1 MLQRGPWRRP
11 ACWNSFRPDDCKIPR
26 VATRHVREA
35 FACHNIV
42 VVRWCS
48 AAELTPLRSVRP
60 SYRFL
65 RPRSRENLS
74 PAGTSHFPR
83 PWAGHVRRIRLP
95 DHDTSYPAWPES
107 VDTNTEQSTYK
118 QAERRHSHPRNT
130 LIIRY
135 HLFPAWIFGNFL
147 PVIHTKLYNYL

>member
-1 MLQRGPWRRP
+1 MSMPYRRGQSRKSM
-11 ACWNSFRPDDCKIPR
+11 AYQGSIGL
-26 VATRHVREA
+26 TRHRLLSGGTV
-35 FACHNIV
+35 
-42 VVRWCS
+42 S
-48 AAELTPLRSVRP
+48 TAELTPLRSVRP

-107 VDTNTEQSTYK
+107 PDTNTEQSSYK
-118 QAERRHSHPRNT
+118 QAGRRHSHHRNT

-135 HLFPAWIFGNFL
+135 HLFSAWIFGNFFASN
-147 PVIHTKLYNYL
+147 PHQII

>member
-1 MLQRGPWRRP
+1 MAR
-11 ACWNSFRPDDCKIPR
+11 IPR
-26 VATRHVREA
+26 CFAVVILSSEQFATGVANHGNLLHIRKS
-35 FACHNIV
+35 FASRGIV

-48 AAELTPLRSVRP
+48 TAELTPLSSVRP

-107 VDTNTEQSTYK
+107 VGTNTEQSTYK
-118 QAERRHSHPRNT
+118 QAGRRYSHPYNT

-135 HLFPAWIFGNFL
+135 HLFPAWIFGNFFASN
-147 PVIHTKLYNYL
+147 PPQII